1 MYLCNCFSGDKL
13 RIPRIRNR
21 IAAISFLILLPAV
34 VHASPMPKKQKESI
48 TVEVAST
55 KTDTYV
61 TYAHLNS
68 LTKSRLPKDSY
79 TYTDVIF
86 AIVNGKHV
94 VYSCAERKKVCPLLE
109 TGARL
114 PAEQEGDSM
123 LLAQPD
129 SSDKR
134 ASSTHYHLTPGG
146 W

>member
-1 MYLCNCFSGDKL
+1 L
-13 RIPRIRNR
+13 RIRGKYSRFASIF
-21 IAAISFLILLPAV
+21 ALILLPAIIY
-34 VHASPMPKKQKESI
+34 ASPTPKKQKESI

-55 KTDTYV
+55 KTDSYV

-109 TGARL
+109 NGTKL
-114 PAEQEGDSM
+114 SAERDGDSIY
-123 LLAQPD
+123 LTPPNP
-129 SSDKR
+129 SDKK
-134 ASSTHYHLTPGG
+134 ASPTHYRLAPGG

>member
-1 MYLCNCFSGDKL
+1 M
-13 RIPRIRNR
+13 RIQGIYNR
-21 IAAISFLILLPAV
+21 FAAIFVLILLPTIV
-34 VHASPMPKKQKESI
+34 YASPTPKKQKESI

-61 TYAHLNS
+61 TYARINS

-79 TYTDVIF
+79 SYTDVIF

-109 TGARL
+109 NGTKL
-114 PAEQEGDSM
+114 SAEQDGDSM
-123 LLAQPD
+123 YLAAPN
-129 SSDKR
+129 SSGKK
-134 ASSTHYHLTPGG
+134 ASPTHYRLAPGG